1 MTELG
6 GFKFVTR
13 LVLVRKK
20 IESEDKTKYDSFYS
34 QSKLEVIINE
44 SDIDDNPFKS
54 IYTTIVS
61 NIQKSLR
68 KGSG

>member
-6 GFKFVTR
+6 GFKFVAR
-13 LVLVRKK
+13 LVLVRKR
-20 IESEDKTKYDSFYS
+20 IESEDKTKYHAFYW

-54 IYTTIVS
+54 VYTTIVL
-61 NIQKSLR
+61 NI
-68 KGSG
+68 

>member
-61 NIQKSLR
+61 NI
-68 KGSG
+68 